1 MFPFMGLM
9 VAGNVAPHTEPL
21 TDKYYALFN
30 NSSDAIVV
38 FQLTDEGL
46 PGQFTEVNDAACRM
60 YQYTREE
67 FLSLS
72 PKDLDS
78 PEGWEQAPAHVQT
91 LEQSGRMQFEQRHIR
106 KDGTSFPV
114 EVHVNYFTF
123 QDQRMC
129 IAMVRDISGRKKA
142 EEALKESEI
151 RYRTLFSEFNDA
163 IMIAGTDGSI
173 QQVNPAAGTLT
184 GYSEKELCSKKI
196 MDLHLPEDLEKVAQ

>member
-1 MFPFMGLM
+1 
-9 VAGNVAPHTEPL
+9 
-21 TDKYYALFN
+21 
-30 NSSDAIVV
+30 
-38 FQLTDEGL
+38 
-46 PGQFTEVNDAACRM
+46 
-60 YQYTREE
+60 
-67 FLSLS
+67 
-72 PKDLDS
+72 
-78 PEGWEQAPAHVQT
+78 
-91 LEQSGRMQFEQRHIR
+91 MQFEQRHIR

-114 EVHVNYFTF
+114 EVHANYVTF

-129 IAMVRDISGRKKA
+129 IAMVRDITDRKKA